1 MLFSCCLKNA
11 ILNGNRT
18 RVFNLNCSP
27 CRPNRI
33 VFKKAARASHL
44 LTTQQG
50 FTLIEIIAVL
60 IILGIL
66 AAVAVPKF
74 IDVAANADQ
83 RSLDLGVAEL
93 NQRESLVWANIM
105 LSDGGWSGDAG
116 TFSQMNVDLG
126 TGYQWPAAATAS
138 GGTLRFGSASAALT
152 RAPSTSL
159 SAGRWSR

>member
-1 MLFSCCLKNA
+1 MHFSCCLNNA

-18 RVFNLNCSP
+18 RNLNLNC
-27 CRPNRI
+27 RYYRTNRT
-33 VFKKAARASHL
+33 VFKKTLHASPL
-44 LTTQQG
+44 LASQGG

-105 LSDGGWSGDAG
+105 LSDNGWSNDAA
-116 TFSQMNVDLG
+116 TFGQMNVDLG
-126 TGYQWPAAATAS
+126 TGYQWPGAAIAS
-138 GGTLRFGSASAALT
+138 GGTLRFGSATAALS
-152 RAPSTSL
+152 RAPSTAL